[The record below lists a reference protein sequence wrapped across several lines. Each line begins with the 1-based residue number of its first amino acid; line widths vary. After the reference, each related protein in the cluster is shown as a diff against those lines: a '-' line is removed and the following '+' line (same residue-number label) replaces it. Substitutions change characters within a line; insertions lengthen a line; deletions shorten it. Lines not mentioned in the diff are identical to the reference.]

1 MLKRELTNPPRGAIW
16 QEEESPGLHVVGCT
30 SVAGAVVE
38 VAAAETTGADEEA
51 TVVVE
56 VMVHEG
62 AATESLPPRA
72 EEEEVDKEEGLR
84 RHSSRKL
91 SSAIELAFDDNEA
104 AVDKEEDVE
113 QPVQVAL

>member
-1 MLKRELTNPPRGAIW
+1 MLKLELTNPSRGAVW
-16 QEEESPGLHVVGCT
+16 QAEESPGLHVVGCT

-72 EEEEVDKEEGLR
+72 EEEVDKEEGLR